1 MQGPDS
7 GAQSGG
13 GFTMM
18 QMPKPRDLAVVREDD
33 DYIIVNDGIDNRVAI
48 RKPLSPRW
56 KQIRTT
62 EGRLISLQLMVNG
75 VCI

>member
-1 MQGPDS
+1 MRQI
-7 GAQSGG
+7 
-13 GFTMM
+13 
-18 QMPKPRDLAVVREDD
+18 PKPRDLAVVWEDD
-33 DYIIVNDGIDNRVAI
+33 DYIIVDDLINNRIAL
-48 RKPLSPRW
+48 RKPLRDGRW

>member
-1 MQGPDS
+1 MI
-7 GAQSGG
+7 
-13 GFTMM
+13 
-18 QMPKPRDLAVVREDD
+18 QMPKPRELAVVREDN
-33 DYIIVNDGIDNRVAI
+33 DYIIVDDGINDKVAI
-48 RKPLSPRW
+48 RKPLKDGRW